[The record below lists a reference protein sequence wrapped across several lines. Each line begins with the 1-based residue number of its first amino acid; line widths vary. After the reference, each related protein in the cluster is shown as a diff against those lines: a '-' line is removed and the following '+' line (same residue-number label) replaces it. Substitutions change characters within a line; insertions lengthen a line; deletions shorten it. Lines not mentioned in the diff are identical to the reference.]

1 MYYIQKRVEISA
13 SHHLSLPYDSKCT
26 ALHGHNWIIYIYCK
40 GEKLNKEGMLIDY
53 SKIKE
58 LVSDKMDHRNL
69 NEVFSFNPTA
79 ENIAK
84 WVVDT
89 VPKCYK
95 ARVIES
101 ENNEAIYE
109 KTS

>member
-1 MYYIQKRVEISA
+1 
-13 SHHLSLPYDSKCT
+13 
-26 ALHGHNWIIYIYCK
+26 
-40 GEKLNKEGMLIDY
+40 MLIDFI
-53 SKIKE
+53 KIKE
-58 LVSDKMDHRNL
+58 LVSDKMDHCNL

-84 WVVDT
+84 WIVDT

-101 ENNEAIYE
+101 ENNEATYE

>member
-1 MYYIQKRVEISA
+1 MYYIQKRIEISA
-13 SHHLSLPYDSKCT
+13 SHYLSLPYTSKCT
-26 ALHGHNWIIYIYCK
+26 TLHGHNWIIYIFCK
-40 GEKLNKEGMLIDY
+40 GERLNKEGMLIDY
-53 SKIKE
+53 TQIKE
-58 LVSDKMDHRNL
+58 IISDKMDHHNL

-84 WVVDT
+84 WIVDT

-101 ENNEAIYE
+101 ENNEAVYE
-109 KTS
+109 QDT